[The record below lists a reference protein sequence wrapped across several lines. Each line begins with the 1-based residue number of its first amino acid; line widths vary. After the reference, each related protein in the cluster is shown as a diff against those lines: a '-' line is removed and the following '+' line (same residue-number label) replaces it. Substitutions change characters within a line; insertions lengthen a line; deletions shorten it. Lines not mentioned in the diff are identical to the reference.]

1 MFFFAPLIAPV
12 YSLLI
17 IYVLAAVV
25 PAVLLMQYVY
35 KQNCIEREALGL
47 SQILC
52 KHFRAVQNR
61 AKFFQGG
68 GGISCCRLVYNII
81 TPPTVT
87 NTEKSA

>member
-1 MFFFAPLIAPV
+1 MFFFAPLIAAPV

-25 PAVLLMQYVY
+25 PAVLLMRYVN
-35 KQNCIEREALGL
+35 KQDRIEREALGL

-52 KHFRAVQNR
+52 RHCRAVQNR

-68 GGISCCRLVYNII
+68 GGISCCRLVY
-81 TPPTVT
+81 
-87 NTEKSA
+87 

>member
-12 YSLLI
+12 YSLPI

-47 SQILC
+47 SRILC
-52 KHFRAVQNR
+52 RHCRAVMR
-61 AKFFQGG
+61 W
-68 GGISCCRLVYNII
+68 S
-81 TPPTVT
+81 
-87 NTEKSA
+87 

>member
-47 SQILC
+47 SQIMC
-52 KHFRAVQNR
+52 KHCRAVQNR
-61 AKFFQGG
+61 AKFFKAGAA
-68 GGISCCRLVYNII
+68 
-81 TPPTVT
+81 
-87 NTEKSA
+87 SAAAALSTK